1 MTEQLEK
8 KRLRVSGG
16 ELAYVDEGDPE
27 NPAIVFL
34 HGFPTSSYLWREF
47 VPLCAPW
54 MRAIAPDLLGSGDSE
69 KPTGAELHIR
79 AQAGYVREL
88 LRSLGIDAFAVVG
101 HATGGG
107 VAQLLALGGGVKAM
121 VLVDSIAFDGWPSDP
136 MRELMRQAPEQPT
149 QAQVRAVLRTSFELG
164 MGRPSRMT
172 EEIFEMYARPFEGSE
187 GAAAFFRLALAHD
200 GLGLVGIEP
209 QLDRLECPALL
220 LWGED
225 DPFQSVEVAERLAEV
240 LPMSTLAVLP
250 GCSHFVTEDAPE
262 TVLPLVHQYLRS
274 RYLGIQHE
282 HDVDHDHGQESSV
295 VHLDLLRGPPTEGG
309 IK

>member
-1 MTEQLEK
+1 MTEELEK
-8 KRLRVSGG
+8 KRLRVGGG
-16 ELAYVDEGDPE
+16 ELAYVDEGDAE

-69 KPTGAELHIR
+69 KPADAELHIR

-88 LRSLGIDAFAVVG
+88 LELLGVREFAVVG

-107 VAQLLALGGGVKAM
+107 IAQLLALRGGVKAM
-121 VLVDSIAFDGWPSDP
+121 VLVDSIAFDSWPSDP

-149 QAQVRAVLRTSFELG
+149 EAQVRAVLKTSFDLG
-164 MGRPSRMT
+164 MGRRSRMT
-172 EEIFEMYARPFEGSE
+172 DDIFETYARPFGGSE

-200 GLGLVGIEP
+200 GLGLIGIES
-209 QLDRLECPALL
+209 QLERLECPALL

-225 DPFQSVEVAERLAEV
+225 DPFQSIGSAECLAEA

-262 TVLPLVHQYLRS
+262 TALPLVYQYLRS
-274 RYLGIQHE
+274 RYLGIGHE
-282 HDVDHDHGQESSV
+282 HDHDHGQEAGV
-295 VHLDLLRGPPTEGG
+295 VRLDLLRGPPTRGE
-309 IK
+309 IT

>member
-1 MTEQLEK
+1 VTEELEK
-8 KRLRVSGG
+8 KHLRVSGG
-16 ELAYVDEGDPE
+16 DLAYVDEGDPE

-54 MRAIAPDLLGSGDSE
+54 MRAIAPDLLGSGGSE
-69 KPTGAELHIR
+69 KPADADLHIR
-79 AQAGYVREL
+79 AQAGYVRFL
-88 LRSLGIDAFAVVG
+88 LESLGVREFAVVG

-107 VAQLLALGGGVKAM
+107 IAQLLALGGGVKAM
-121 VLVDSIAFDGWPSDP
+121 VLVDSVAFDEWPSDP
-136 MRELMRQAPEQPT
+136 IRELMRQTPAQPT
-149 QAQVRAVLRTSFELG
+149 QAQVRAVLKTSFELG
-164 MGRPSRMT
+164 MGSRSRMT
-172 EEIFEMYARPFEGSE
+172 EEIFETYARPFEGVE

-200 GLGLVGIEP
+200 GLGLVGIES
-209 QLDRLECPALL
+209 QLERLECPALL

-225 DPFQSVEVAERLAEV
+225 DPFQSIDSAERLAEA

-250 GCSHFVTEDAPE
+250 GCSHFVTEDAPD
-262 TVLPLVHQYLRS
+262 TALPLVYRYLRS

-282 HDVDHDHGQESSV
+282 HDHDHGQESGV
-295 VHLDLLRGPPTEGG
+295 VRLDLLRGPPTESG

>member
-1 MTEQLEK
+1 MTEHLDK
-8 KRLRVSGG
+8 KRLRVSAG
-16 ELAYVDEGDPE
+16 ELACIDEGDPG

-34 HGFPTSSYLWREF
+34 HGFPTSSYLWRELIS
-47 VPLCAPW
+47 LCAPW
-54 MRAIAPDLLGSGDSE
+54 MRAIAPDLLGAGDSD
-69 KPTGAELHIR
+69 KPADAELHIR

-88 LRSLGIDAFAVVG
+88 LDSLGVREFAVVG

-121 VLVDSIAFDGWPSDP
+121 VLVDSIAFDRWPSDP
-136 MRELMRQAPEQPT
+136 VRELMRQAPERPT
-149 QAQVRAVLRTSFELG
+149 EALVRAVLKTSFDLG
-164 MGRPSRMT
+164 MGRRSRMT
-172 EEIFEMYARPFEGSE
+172 DETFETYARPFEGDD
-187 GAAAFFRLALAHD
+187 GPAAFFRLALAHD

-209 QLDRLECPALL
+209 QLERLECPALL

-225 DPFQSVEVAERLAEV
+225 DPFQPIEVAERLAEV

-274 RYLGIQHE
+274 RYLGLQHE
-282 HDVDHDHGQESSV
+282 HDHDHAQESGV
-295 VHLDLLRGPPTEGG
+295 VRLDLLPGPPTEGG
-309 IK
+309 SLT